1 MHCEKLH
8 AKKYKNVGLT
18 LFHFL
23 ALAESP
29 ELPEISVP
37 SDVVDDDVPQHSDEE
52 DCISTVTGVPADDAE
67 TVTDEPS
74 VTMRT
79 TQQTDDITQL
89 MEEATP
95 RLLDSYEEDEVTAQ
109 K

>member
-8 AKKYKNVGLT
+8 ARKYKNVGLS

-23 ALAESP
+23 ALAETP
-29 ELPEISVP
+29 ELPEISLP
-37 SDVVDDDVPQHSDEE
+37 SDVVDEDVPQHSDEE
-52 DCISTVTGVPADDAE
+52 DRISTVTGVPADDAG

-79 TQQTDDITQL
+79 SQQTNDITRL
-89 MEEATP
+89 MDEATP